1 MMIRHAITYL
11 IIALIAMQSVVA
23 VADAHQLHQSGTEH
37 LTFDH
42 EHDQPTVNYQAEQ
55 EIKTSATMGSTSLDC
70 HHCCHCHGMAHFFL
84 ASGSDYMPEVDLDST
99 LSGYQFH
106 YSSYQSSPDNP
117 PPII

>member
-11 IIALIAMQSVVA
+11 MIALIAVQSVVA

-42 EHDQPTVNYQAEQ
+42 EHDQPTHTPQVEQ
-55 EIKTSATMGSTSLDC
+55 ETKTNATLGSTSLDC

-84 ASGSDYMPEVDLDST
+84 GSGSDSMPEVDLDST